1 MTQQHFLIV
10 GAGVAGITLA
20 KHLIDLGHHIT
31 LVDAG
36 NNRSSAVAAGL
47 INPMVFRR
55 MTKSWRLDEFSPF
68 AFNFYTRWEKECN
81 TQFYHPITIRR
92 MFSSEQERGYWLK
105 KQSNPDYQN
114 YLSLVNDEDET
125 YSLAKNDFGTGRVK
139 RASYIST
146 TEFLAKGKEW
156 IAEKNTVRQEKVDYA
171 AIDPEKGTYK
181 EQKYHGI
188 VFCEG
193 VEIRHNPWFNKV
205 PINPTKGETL
215 TIESSSIPETES
227 LNRKCFILPIGN
239 GKFRIGATYEWET
252 YDSELTEAGKN
263 DLIEKMSALTDEAF
277 DVIDHHAGI
286 RPTMLDRRPVLGKH
300 PDFPSLYVYN
310 GLGTKGYMLAPLL
323 SKEMAEFI
331 VNETEVDKEVSLS
344 RFSK

>member
-1 MTQQHFLIV
+1 MTQQKFLIV

-20 KHLIDLGHHIT
+20 KHLIDAGHHIT
-31 LVDAG
+31 LLDSG

-68 AFNFYTRWEKECN
+68 AIDFYTNWEKECKS
-81 TQFYHPITIRR
+81 QFYHPITIRR

-105 KQSNPDYQN
+105 KQSNPDYQD
-114 YLSLVNDEDET
+114 YLTEVNEEDET

-139 RASYIST
+139 RSSFISPK
-146 TEFLAKGKEW
+146 EFLAKGKEW
-156 IAEKNTVRQEKVDYA
+156 IEQNNTVRQEQVDYTV
-171 AIDPEKGTYK
+171 IEPEKGTYK
-181 EQKYHGI
+181 GVNYDGI

-193 VEIRHNPWFNKV
+193 VEIRHNPWFNHV

-215 TIESSSIPETES
+215 TIESSSITETES

-239 GKFRIGATYEWET
+239 GKFRVGATYVWET
-252 YDSELTEAGKN
+252 YEDELTEEGKN
-263 DLIEKMSALTDEAF
+263 DLIEKIQVLTDEPF
-277 DVIDHHAGI
+277 EVVGHHAGI
-286 RPTMLDRRPVLGKH
+286 RPTMLDRRPVLGRH
-300 PDFPSLYVYN
+300 PDYPSLYVYN

-323 SKEMAEFI
+323 SKEMADFI
-331 VNETEVDKEVSLS
+331 LHETEVDKEVSLG

>member
-1 MTQQHFLIV
+1 MTQQNFLIV

-20 KHLIDLGHHIT
+20 KHLIDAGHHIT
-31 LVDAG
+31 LVDSG
-36 NNRSSAVAAGL
+36 NNRSSSVAAGL

-68 AFNFYTRWEKECN
+68 AIDFYTNWEKACK

-105 KQSNPDYQN
+105 KQINPDYQN
-114 YLSLVNDEDET
+114 YLTEVNEEDES

-139 RASYIST
+139 RSSFISP

-156 IAEKNTVRQEKVDYA
+156 IEKNNTVRQEQVDYT
-171 AIDPEKGTYK
+171 AIDPKKGTYK
-181 EQKYHGI
+181 GVNYDGI

-193 VEIRHNPWFNKV
+193 VEIRHNPWFNHV

-215 TIESSSIPETES
+215 TIESSSITETES
-227 LNRKCFILPIGN
+227 LNRKCFILPIGD
-239 GKFRIGATYEWET
+239 GKFRVGATYVWET
-252 YDSELTEAGKN
+252 YEDELTEDGKN
-263 DLIEKMSALTDEAF
+263 DLIEKIRVLTDAPFE
-277 DVIDHHAGI
+277 VIGHHAGI
-286 RPTMLDRRPVLGKH
+286 RPTMLDRRPVLGRH

-323 SKEMAEFI
+323 SKDMAYFI
-331 VNETEVDKEVSLS
+331 LHETEVDKEVSWARLT
-344 RFSK
+344 K

>member
-1 MTQQHFLIV
+1 MTQQNFLIV

-20 KHLIDLGHHIT
+20 KHLIDAGHHIT
-31 LVDAG
+31 LVDSG
-36 NNRSSAVAAGL
+36 NNRSSAIAAGL

-68 AFNFYTRWEKECN
+68 AIDFYTNWEKECKA
-81 TQFYHPITIRR
+81 QFYHPITIRR

-105 KQSNPDYQN
+105 KQSNPDYQG
-114 YLSLVNDEDET
+114 YLAVVNEEDET

-139 RASYIST
+139 LSSYIST
-146 TEFLAKGKEW
+146 AEFLAKGKEW
-156 IAEKNTVRQEKVDYA
+156 IAENNIVRQEQVDYSV
-171 AIDPEKGTYK
+171 IDPESGTYK
-181 EQKYHGI
+181 GVNYDGI

-193 VEIRHNPWFNKV
+193 VEIRHNPWFNHV

-215 TIESSSIPETES
+215 TIESSSITETES

-239 GKFRIGATYEWET
+239 GKFRVGATYVWET
-252 YDSELTEAGKN
+252 YEDELTEEGKN
-263 DLIEKMSALTDEAF
+263 DLIEKIRILTDEPF
-277 DVIDHHAGI
+277 DVIGHNAGI
-286 RPTMLDRRPVLGKH
+286 RPTMLDRRPVLGRH
-300 PDFPSLYVYN
+300 PDYPSLYVYN

-323 SKEMAEFI
+323 SKEMADFI
-331 VNETEVDKEVSLS
+331 LHETEVDKEVSLG

>member
-1 MTQQHFLIV
+1 MTQQKFLIV

-20 KHLIDLGHHIT
+20 KHLIDAGHHIT
-31 LVDAG
+31 LVDSG

-68 AFNFYTRWEKECN
+68 AIDFYTNWEQACN

-105 KQSNPDYQN
+105 KQSNPDYQD
-114 YLSLVNDEDET
+114 YLTEVNEEDET

-139 RASYIST
+139 RSSFISPK
-146 TEFLAKGKEW
+146 EFLAKGKEW
-156 IAEKNTVRQEKVDYA
+156 IEQNNTVRQEQVDYSV
-171 AIDPEKGTYK
+171 IDPESGTYK
-181 EQKYHGI
+181 GVNYDGI

-193 VEIRHNPWFNKV
+193 VEIRHNPWFNHV

-215 TIESSSIPETES
+215 TIESSSITETES
-227 LNRKCFILPIGN
+227 LNRKCFILPIGD
-239 GKFRIGATYEWET
+239 GKFRVGATYVWET
-252 YDSELTEAGKN
+252 YEDELTEEGKN
-263 DLIEKMSALTDEAF
+263 DLIEKIQVLTDEPF
-277 DVIDHHAGI
+277 EVIGHHAGI
-286 RPTMLDRRPVLGKH
+286 RPTMLDRRPILGRH
-300 PDFPSLYVYN
+300 PDYPSLYVYN

-323 SKEMAEFI
+323 SKEMADFI
-331 VNETEVDKEVSLS
+331 LHETEVDKEVSLG